1 MNRNNNRHN
10 INRNSNGGSNNPNPI
25 VEFFKRLKEDFKRGI
40 DILRNNFKSPRQSID
55 NTSYNNNTKNYDSY
69 SANTN
74 QNEIEQANHN
84 IFIFKKR
91 AKERSFLVSSL
102 LASVLVF
109 VLFIAFLGVAGLGA
123 VLGVA
128 NAYVDT
134 TPVLDLAKIENLSES
149 SFIYDSNGEYITTY
163 SGLENRIYVPID
175 EIPDVIQQ
183 AFIATEDARFY
194 THNGIDPKRIL
205 GAFFNNLRTD
215 TTQGGSTITQ
225 QLIKLRL
232 LSTEQTYKRKLQE
245 AYLAIQLEQTYTKD
259 QILEAYLNTIDL
271 GSGNYGIKAAALDY
285 FGKELNELTL
295 RESAILAAI
304 ARSPYLYNPRLNYYS
319 FDSPHYIVDRANL
332 VLMGMYEA
340 GYISKGELDIALNEG
355 DYIIEESEKQK
366 MYDMPYF
373 LEYAIVDVVDSIIES
388 RGMTESNTNRSIV
401 ENELRTQGY
410 HIYTTVDRE
419 MQLTVQESLYTWD
432 DYPSTM
438 YKSSSTMLV
447 SNGDG
452 TTQELL
458 QPQAAAVV
466 FDFNTGEL
474 KAIVGGRQEPT
485 VMKGL
490 NRAYQS
496 HMPVGS
502 SIKPLAVY
510 GPALNNGV
518 SPATI
523 VLDLP
528 LPVQGWISDKGY
540 PSNYSGKFAGPITV
554 RYALM
559 RSVNMAAVRLLVD
572 EVGIQQSYNTLVD
585 LGINPDYINKDGAG
599 LGLGTSGI
607 TTLDMAV
614 AFGAV
619 GNNGVYIEP
628 ISFTTVIDTEGNVI
642 IDARQSQIQKPVFT
656 PAADWLL
663 VDMLKDAVSSGTGR
677 RAQIDNMTVAGKT
690 GTNSDYR
697 GIFFAGLTPYY
708 SSAIWIGHDGYEP
721 LDRTAQGGGE
731 AAPLWQDY
739 MSQIHEDQQLANKD
753 ILETTPS
760 ELGLTRI
767 KVCSVS
773 GLLATDACSLDAS
786 GRTPVTD
793 YFQSGT
799 APTQSCD
806 QHHLVQIC
814 TETGLLSTPYCPN
827 VEPQALLTIPLDSPI
842 NQLED
847 EKFETYFVNA
857 VRNIGDVTALLNQEN
872 FEDETHAQHYC
883 NIHTLEWYENDNMMK
898 EAVLTA
904 ELLLEEVDLLLAEY
918 GTNLDENHLLQIN
931 EAVAELTLQK
941 DAQDDYN
948 AFIGSIQTL
957 TALKQ
962 AYLDVYLDDT
972 TAPDD
977 PDDGE

>member
-1 MNRNNNRHN
+1 MNRNNNRHEAS
-10 INRNSNGGSNNPNPI
+10 RRSNGSSNHPNPI
-25 VEFFKRLKEDFKRGI
+25 SEFFKRLKEDFNKGI
-40 DILRNNFKSPRQSID
+40 EIIKNNVKLRRQKTSVPSETDNKHNNYNDR
-55 NTSYNNNTKNYDSY
+55 YNNDISQDKIEPVNY
-69 SANTN
+69 
-74 QNEIEQANHN
+74 N

-91 AKERSFLVSSL
+91 TKQRSFLVSAL
-102 LASVLVF
+102 LSAVLVF

-149 SFIYDSNGEYITTY
+149 SFIYDSNGEYITTF
-163 SGLENRIYVPID
+163 SGLENRIYVPIE
-175 EIPDVIQQ
+175 EIPSVIQQ

-232 LSTEQTYKRKLQE
+232 LSYEQTYKRKLQE

-285 FGKELNELTL
+285 FGKELSELTL

-319 FDSPHYIVDRANL
+319 FDSPKFIVDRTNL
-332 VLMGMYEA
+332 VLYGMYEA
-340 GYISKGELDIALNEG
+340 GYISKEDLDTALAEPDN
-355 DYIIEESEKQK
+355 IIEESEKQK

-373 LEYAIVDVVDSIIES
+373 LEYAIVDVIDNMIEA
-388 RGMTESNTNRSIV
+388 RGMTKSKTNSAII

-452 TTQELL
+452 TTEEIV
-458 QPQAAAVV
+458 QPQAAAAV
-466 FDFNTGEL
+466 FDFNTGEI
-474 KAIVGGRQEPT
+474 KVIVGGRQEPT

-510 GPALNNGV
+510 GPALNNGI
-518 SPATI
+518 SPATV

-528 LPVQGWISDKGY
+528 LPVQGWISEKGY

-559 RSVNMAAVRLLVD
+559 KSVNMAAVRILVD
-572 EVGIQQSYNTLVD
+572 EVGIEQSYNTLVD
-585 LGINPDYINKDGAG
+585 LGIDPDYINKDGAG

-607 TTLDMAV
+607 TTIDMAV
-614 AFGAV
+614 AFGAI

-628 ISFTTVIDTEGNVI
+628 ISFTTVVDTDGNVI
-642 IDARQSQIQKPVFT
+642 LDARQSQIQKSVFT

-677 RAQIDNMTVAGKT
+677 AAQIDNMTVAGKT

-697 GIFFAGLTPYY
+697 GVFFAGITPYY
-708 SSAIWIGHDGYEP
+708 SASIWIGHDGYEP
-721 LDRTAQGGGE
+721 LERTAQGGGD
-731 AAPLWQDY
+731 AAPLWQDF
-739 MSQIHEDQQLANKD
+739 MSQIHEDQNLPNKD
-753 ILETTPS
+753 ILDTTPS
-760 ELGLTRI
+760 ELGLTRV

-773 GLLATDACSLDAS
+773 GLLATEACSLDAS
-786 GRTPVTD
+786 GRKPVTD

-799 APTQSCD
+799 APTTECD
-806 QHHLVQIC
+806 QHHLVQVC
-814 TETGLLSTPYCPN
+814 TETGLLATPYCPN
-827 VEPQALLTIPLDSPI
+827 VVPQALLTIPLDSPI
-842 NQLED
+842 NDLED
-847 EKFETYFVNA
+847 EKFETYFINA
-857 VRNIGDVTALLNQEN
+857 VKNIADVSALLNPEN
-872 FEDETHAQHYC
+872 HTHELYAEYYC
-883 NIHTLEWYENDNMMK
+883 QVHTLEWYENDNMIK
-898 EAVLTA
+898 EAVLNA
-904 ELLLEEVDLLLAEY
+904 ETLLEEVNLLLAEY
-918 GTNLDENHLLQIN
+918 SQNLDENHLLQIN
-931 EAVAELTLQK
+931 EAITQLTTQK
-941 DAQDDYN
+941 DTPTDYN
-948 AFIGSIQTL
+948 TLVDATQTL
-957 TALKQ
+957 FVLKQ
-962 AYLDVYLDDT
+962 AYLDIYVET
-972 TAPDD
+972 D
-977 PDDGE
+977 PPAEGEG